1 VALPGVVMPLT
12 TLKIFHLITD
22 LDTGGAEMMLYKLLV
37 GINRQRFS
45 HVVVSLTDA
54 GVLSKRIE
62 ALGIPVHT
70 LSMHRGR
77 PNLAGLWRLLQLLM
91 CERPDV
97 LQTWLYHAN
106 LLGLIAGKL
115 MRVPAIARNIRCSNM
130 DMRYYSRLSA
140 LIVRILAWVSP
151 LPDVVLINTETGREF
166 HEALHYRPRRRQVI
180 PNGFDVSLFRPDPA
194 ARFYCR
200 RLLGLPLNPILIGLI
215 ARYDPMKDHYTFL
228 QAASYLLKDRSDIH
242 FVLIGRNVTESN
254 NDLTMIIQDLGIS
267 DHIHLLGERWD
278 VPKIMQALDI
288 MALTSAFGEGF
299 PNVIGEAM
307 ASGVPCVVTDVR
319 DAPLIV
325 GDTGRVVPAQNPHA
339 TAHAWGE
346 LIDLPSEESRRLGLA
361 ARQRIAQHFS
371 LRAVVTQYTAL
382 YEELSAGGQMRGKGR
397 PYAVSVP
404 S

>member
-1 VALPGVVMPLT
+1 M

-37 GINRQRFS
+37 GMNRQRFS
-45 HVVVSLTDA
+45 HVVVSLMDA

-62 ALGIPVHT
+62 ALGVPVHA
-70 LSMHRGR
+70 LSMHCGR
-77 PNLAGLWRLLQLLM
+77 PNLAGLWKLMHLLRR
-91 CERPDV
+91 ERPDV

-115 MRVPAIARNIRCSNM
+115 TRVPAIAWNIRCSNM
-130 DMRYYSRLSA
+130 DMHYYSRLSA
-140 LIVRILAWVSP
+140 MVVRILAWLSP
-151 LPDVVLINTETGREF
+151 LPDIALINTETGQKF
-166 HEALHYRPRRRQVI
+166 HEGLHYRPRRWHVI

-194 ARFYCR
+194 ARSYNR

-228 QAASYLLKDRSDIH
+228 RAASHLLKDRSGIH
-242 FVLIGRNVTESN
+242 FVLVGRNVAESN
-254 NDLTMIIQDLGIS
+254 NDLTTIIQDLGIS
-267 DHIHLLGERWD
+267 KHIHLLGERWD
-278 VPKIMQALDI
+278 VPKIMQTLDI
-288 MALTSAFGEGF
+288 LALTSAFGEGF

-307 ASGVPCVVTDVR
+307 ACGVPCVVTNVG

-325 GDTGRVVPAQNPHA
+325 SNTGRVVPSRNPHA
-339 TAHAWGE
+339 LANAWGE
-346 LIDLPSEESRRLGLA
+346 LIDLPTEERRRLGLA

-371 LRAVVTQYTAL
+371 LATVVAQYTAL
-382 YEELSAGGQMRGKGR
+382 YEELVAGGQRRGKGR
-397 PYAVSVP
+397 PCAVSVA